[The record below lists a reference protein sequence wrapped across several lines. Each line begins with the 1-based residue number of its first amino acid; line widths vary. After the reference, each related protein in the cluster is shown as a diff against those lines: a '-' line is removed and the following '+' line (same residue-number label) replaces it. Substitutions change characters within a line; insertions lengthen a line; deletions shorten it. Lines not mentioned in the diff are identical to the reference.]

1 MEHPLIGPLTDLT
14 EEQLL
19 TKIAELNQ
27 KLNFAARMGNGTMA
41 NQLRMAL
48 ESYQTRYRECVSQN
62 RKKDG
67 VNFDDKIDIQ

>member
-1 MEHPLIGPLTDLT
+1 MEHPLIGPLDDLT

-19 TKIAELNQ
+19 AKITELNQ
-27 KLNFAARMGNGTMA
+27 KLNFAARMGNGAMA
-41 NQLRMAL
+41 NQLRMAI
-48 ESYQTRYRECVSQN
+48 ESYQNRYRQCLDQN